1 MFEKAGASVGTQTCC
16 ARSQAAPGEQSA
28 SLEQLPRPEMRQAV
42 SARRRRAVSVA
53 RMGQKA
59 KVSAAPA
66 AARTAEAMKSA
77 LAVCPAEVH
86 DRRFYR
92 PAGGVA
98 LPFDRIQ

>member
-1 MFEKAGASVGTQTCC
+1 MFEKAGASVGTQTRC
-16 ARSQAAPGEQSA
+16 ASSQAAPGEQSA

-42 SARRRRAVSVA
+42 SARMRRRRAVSVA

-77 LAVCPAEVH
+77 LAVCPAEFP
-86 DRRFYR
+86 DRSLSR
-92 PAGGVA
+92 PAGV
-98 LPFDRIQ
+98 